1 MFHHYNRSWDENDMH
16 VVNGTVL
23 MVLMGGVPGCSHDVE
38 WGKRRQDGLI
48 DLLQEFISLYG
59 RAGAAGSCTW
69 GSMWPCSME
78 RVGIDE
84 MREI

>member
-1 MFHHYNRSWDENDMH
+1 MH

-48 DLLQEFISLYG
+48 DFISRSSFPCMGELVRQG
-59 RAGAAGSCTW
+59 VAHGVVCGHAVWSGW
-69 GSMWPCSME
+69 GSM
-78 RVGIDE
+78 R
-84 MREI
+84 